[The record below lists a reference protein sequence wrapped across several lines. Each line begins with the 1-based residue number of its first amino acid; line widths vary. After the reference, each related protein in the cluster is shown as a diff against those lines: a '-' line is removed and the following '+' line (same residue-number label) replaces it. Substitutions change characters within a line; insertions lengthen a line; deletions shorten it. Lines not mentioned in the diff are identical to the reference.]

1 MPAEFTAIH
10 SFLRQCYQEKL
21 LKFSTKKKKTQVCGG
36 AGWNE
41 GDLNGRYP
49 LCCEKLGM

>member
-1 MPAEFTAIH
+1 MPAEFMAIH
-10 SFLRQCYQEKL
+10 SFLSAIKKNYSHFQR
-21 LKFSTKKKKTQVCGG
+21 KKKKTQVCGG

-49 LCCEKLGM
+49 LCREKLGM